1 MNSLNSLVGYSIN
14 LVDCSPS
21 FRAQMKKQ
29 IDLWATDGVL
39 DQCSS
44 SQRTLL
50 WLLAGDANSLRTLP
64 LCWVEQLG
72 ILLWYCHDATVPV
85 DTVIA
90 ELLQWVDRSVKFTTT
105 TTTTTAAAAATRHDD
120 DLGLAL
126 VKLFWS
132 MQTNGQ
138 WGVKECLQNGGKY

>member
-1 MNSLNSLVGYSIN
+1 MNCSIN

-29 IDLWATDGVL
+29 IDLWTTDGVL

-50 WLLAGDANSLRTLP
+50 WLLAGDTNSLRTLP

-72 ILLWYCHDATVPV
+72 ILLWYCHDVTVPV
-85 DTVIA
+85 GTIIA
-90 ELLQWVDRSVKFTTT
+90 ELLQWVERSVESTTT
-105 TTTTTAAAAATRHDD
+105 TVTRYDD

-138 WGVKECLQNGGKY
+138 WGVKECLKNGGKESCSFVFFLP